1 MKTAFVLGNGISR
14 QGLDLDSLSRLGPV
28 FGCNAL
34 YRDFAPTILVATD
47 DPIAREI
54 ERSGYPR
61 KHRFITRNPVSGT
74 GSEKIRLNF
83 NWSSGPIALSYACA
97 SGATE
102 IFLLGFDLGGIS
114 GKFNNVYS
122 DTEFYKSSSDLE
134 TYSGNWVAQIVAIM
148 SEHKLVKFVRAVDH
162 NSARISVFEKF
173 RNYSEITTSDFSTSI
188 NNRLQ

>member
-14 QGLDLDSLSRLGPV
+14 QGLDLELFSRLGQV

-34 YRDFAPTILVATD
+34 YRDFAPTLLVATD

-54 ERSGYPR
+54 ERSGYPK
-61 KHRFITRNPVSGT
+61 KHRFITRNPVPGT

-83 NWSSGPIALSYACA
+83 TWSSGPIALSYACA

-114 GKFNNVYS
+114 GKFNNVYADS
-122 DTEFYKSSSDLE
+122 EFYKSSSDSE
-134 TYSGNWVAQIVAIM
+134 TYSGNWVAQITATI
-148 SEHKLVKFVRAVDH
+148 SEHKLVKFVRAVDQ
-162 NSARISVFEKF
+162 NSAKISVFEKF
-173 RNYSEITTSDFSTSI
+173 KNYREISLNDFTTSI
-188 NNRLQ
+188 NTRLK